1 MAIPIVTGLEDDQ
14 DILQNE
20 RVIDMDPDIAL
31 LDPDSSQFTTM
42 LMKVARST
50 AESTKSEWLEDEYFP
65 RLSSVASGGAT
76 DGATIV
82 VAAGEGIY
90 FRAGDLFRN
99 ARTGVAKRVVSIATD
114 TLTVTVAL
122 GRVAFAAAA
131 AADQLLI
138 TGNASAQ
145 GATLGVRKI
154 TKRVAQFNYTQI
166 LRNPYGF
173 TRSLMASKLYGGP
186 VPAKERK
193 KKFVE
198 HKRAIEY
205 TLFWGVRS
213 LDLAPVGN
221 PNEPM
226 GMAGGLFEFITTNV
240 KNAAGSLTKVLL
252 DTYMRDFLQHGDTE
266 SGLLFVSPVV
276 SAAISGFL
284 RDAWNPAGDIPGG
297 DVRLWGAKVDGFIS
311 GAYGYQIPVVV
322 KKDWNDFSTASGQ
335 YGGWAFY
342 VNMDSA
348 ELPVLR
354 STELLRD
361 RQANDADTYDEEYL
375 TELTFKLKQERK
387 NGLITGVT
395 G

>member
-1 MAIPIVTGLEDDQ
+1 MATPTLTGLVDDQ

-20 RVIDMDPDIAL
+20 RVIDMDPEIAM

-42 LMKVARST
+42 LMRVARSE

-82 VAAGEGIY
+82 VAAGEGTY

-99 ARTGVAKRVVSIATD
+99 AKTGVAKRVVSVATD
-114 TLTVTVAL
+114 TLTVTLAL
-122 GRVAFAAAA
+122 GRVAFAAAS

-145 GATLGVRKI
+145 GATLGARKI
-154 TKRVAQFNYTQI
+154 TKRVAQFNYSQI

-173 TRSLMASKLYGGP
+173 TRSLMASRLYGGP

-193 KKFVE
+193 KKIVE

-213 LDLAPVGN
+213 LDLTGS
-221 PNEPM
+221 EPL
-226 GMAGGLFEFITTNV
+226 GMAGGLFEFVTTNV

-252 DTYMRDFLQHGDTE
+252 DTYMRDFLQHGE
-266 SGLLFVSPVV
+266 QNGVLFVSPVV

-284 RDAWNPAGDIPGG
+284 RDAWQPAGDIPGG

-311 GAYGYQIPVVV
+311 GAYGFKVPIVV
-322 KKDWNDFSTASGQ
+322 KRDWNDFSTTSGQ

-342 VNMDSA
+342 VNMDSV

-375 TELTFKLKQERK
+375 SELTLKVKHERK
-387 NGLITGVT
+387 NGIITGVT